1 MSATEML
8 SPLTDL
14 ATAAMESFVSWA
26 QEHEWICRKS
36 LFLVT
41 PGEGLDAKAL
51 ELAENIS
58 LDAGTM
64 KVCASALSAVRVSRG
79 CLLGT
84 RGLKCSSAC
93 VTSV

>member
-1 MSATEML
+1 MPATEML
-8 SPLTDL
+8 SPLVDV
-14 ATAAMESFVSWA
+14 ATAAMESFVAWA

-51 ELAENIS
+51 ELADSIS

-64 KVCASALSAVRVSRG
+64 KVCADALTHGARCCAVG
-79 CLLGT
+79 GAG
-84 RGLKCSSAC
+84 GLPF
-93 VTSV
+93 

>member
-1 MSATEML
+1 MSANGML
-8 SPLTDL
+8 SPLMGL

-26 QEHEWICRKS
+26 QEHEWICKKS

-51 ELAENIS
+51 ELAETIS

-64 KVCASALSAVRVSRG
+64 KVCVWVCLGCGAYVGALLAVHRCGSPLVSAVV
-79 CLLGT
+79 
-84 RGLKCSSAC
+84 
-93 VTSV
+93 